1 MAGPEAEGTTTMA
14 SHPVTTP
21 ATQAAATTQATATTP
36 ATATT
41 QTVACTT
48 TRAQRVTKSL
58 LGYGPLAGI
67 VFEGSVLI
75 QGLTR
80 HGFSLTRDD
89 ASLLA
94 NGPLG
99 WIQVTT
105 FLLAGAMT
113 IAAAVGLSRAA
124 AAAAAKAATKAK
136 TATKAKAATKAGRWA
151 ARLIAVY
158 GAGLM
163 AAGVFRADPADGFG
177 PGAPLGKAVHV
188 SWHGDGHLVA
198 ASIGFIALIAACFAI
213 ARSFSRAGQR
223 GLAIYSRVTGI
234 AFLAAFAGVTTGSNS
249 PAIVVPFY
257 AAVLAVFAWIAVVSI
272 HHYRNV

>member
-14 SHPVTTP
+14 SHPVTTG
-21 ATQAAATTQATATTP
+21 TTQATT
-36 ATATT
+36 TT
-41 QTVACTT
+41 QTAACTT

-89 ASLLA
+89 ASLA
-94 NGPLG
+94 R
-99 WIQVTT
+99 Q
-105 FLLAGAMT
+105 
-113 IAAAVGLSRAA
+113 RAA
-124 AAAAAKAATKAK
+124 RLDSGDHVP
-136 TATKAKAATKAGRWA
+136 AGRRDDHRRRRRTQPRGCRPVGGM
-151 ARLIAVY
+151 RLIAVY

-163 AAGVFRADPADGFG
+163 APRASSGPIPPTRFG

-272 HHYRNV
+272 HRYRNV

>member
-21 ATQAAATTQATATTP
+21 ATQAAATTQATAP
-36 ATATT
+36 PT
-41 QTVACTT
+41 QTDVCTT

-67 VFEGSVLI
+67 VFEGSILI

-113 IAAAVGLSRAA
+113 
-124 AAAAAKAATKAK
+124 
-136 TATKAKAATKAGRWA
+136 
-151 ARLIAVY
+151 
-158 GAGLM
+158 
-163 AAGVFRADPADGFG
+163 
-177 PGAPLGKAVHV
+177 
-188 SWHGDGHLVA
+188 
-198 ASIGFIALIAACFAI
+198 
-213 ARSFSRAGQR
+213 
-223 GLAIYSRVTGI
+223 
-234 AFLAAFAGVTTGSNS
+234 
-249 PAIVVPFY
+249 
-257 AAVLAVFAWIAVVSI
+257 
-272 HHYRNV
+272 

>member
-1 MAGPEAEGTTTMA
+1 M
-14 SHPVTTP
+14 
-21 ATQAAATTQATATTP
+21 ATQSVPETATIK
-36 ATATT
+36 TT
-41 QTVACTT
+41 ACTT

-58 LGYGPLAGI
+58 LGYGPLAGM
-67 VFEGSVLI
+67 VFEGSILI

-113 IAAAVGLSRAA
+113 IAAAVGLRRAA
-124 AAAAAKAATKAK
+124 VVAATKA
-136 TATKAKAATKAGRWA
+136 ATVTGRCT

-158 GAGLM
+158 GVGLM

-188 SWHGDGHLVA
+188 SWHGDGHLIA
-198 ASIGFIALIAACFAI
+198 ASIGFIALIAACFAA
-213 ARSFSRAGQR
+213 ARSFSRAGHR
-223 GLAIYSRVTGI
+223 GLAIYSRVTGA
-234 AFLAAFAGVTTGSNS
+234 AFLAAFAGVTTGSSS

-257 AAVLAVFAWIAVVSI
+257 AAVLAVFAWTAVISVR
-272 HHYRNV
+272 HYRNV